1 MSELWISP
9 ERIMGFSADVI
20 SRSRFVRDGLLSV
33 APYMRLCT
41 LVILVHLGIKLPPG
55 LDVLSLMSL
64 RYD

>member
-1 MSELWISP
+1 
-9 ERIMGFSADVI
+9 MGFSEDVI